1 MCLTFQGCWATILL
15 LLLPA
20 CLTEVHAQQPPTT
33 TEFTPT
39 QYHIQT
45 DDGDRRF
52 FKYQTWSGQVRKE
65 DRLDD
70 GTVVGSYGW
79 VDANGILRLYDYVAD
94 NKGYRIVKTRLVDV
108 KKQQSIDGDD
118 VLLPTPTTPTFEA
131 SKRSKVPIAIVNPR
145 AEVVRPTQVDDA
157 FERHNVIDDSPA
169 TSSRL
174 QRRISGH
181 QGGGSITVNVQPL
194 FDVVV
199 DDAAEPTPLST
210 PPTTLRTTPTRNLF
224 EARGEGFR
232 TQFNP
237 AVVNDPVSLD
247 SIDTFGPKPV
257 ARSRSEDGRQ
267 FVVVKRRRPNAIG
280 QSNAGAVELDYQTN
294 RAFHHE
300 EQLVDGRREGQF
312 GYIDPIG
319 VRRVVNYATGDN
331 GEIVKSK
338 ENDYVGTD
346 TYFQAS

>member
-1 MCLTFQGCWATILL
+1 LQGCWTTLL
-15 LLLPA
+15 FLLPA
-20 CLTEVHAQQPPTT
+20 CFADVAGIEHTT

-94 NKGYRIVKTRLVDV
+94 DNGYRIVKTRLVDV
-108 KKQQSIDGDD
+108 KKQQLLPPDLEPTPEQRTPVAKKKRPIVDRFAASIDRSALATDD
-118 VLLPTPTTPTFEA
+118 DFE
-131 SKRSKVPIAIVNPR
+131 RQNL
-145 AEVVRPTQVDDA
+145 VDD
-157 FERHNVIDDSPA
+157 RPA
-169 TSSRL
+169 IAASRL
-174 QRRISGH
+174 QRRISTH
-181 QGGGSITVNVQPL
+181 AGSSDLVDVQPL
-194 FDVVV
+194 FDFDADV
-199 DDAAEPTPLST
+199 DLTTTPVT
-210 PPTTLRTTPTRNLF
+210 RPPPPPPPRTTPASFF

-232 TQFNP
+232 TQFSP
-237 AVVNDPVSLD
+237 AVVVDDDVAQL
-247 SIDTFGPKPV
+247 GPRGV

-267 FVVVKRRRPNAIG
+267 RVVVRRRRPNALRPLD
-280 QSNAGAVELDYQTN
+280 AGLDYQTR

-300 EQLVDGRREGQF
+300 ETAHDGKRVGQF

-319 VRRVVNYATGDN
+319 VRRVVNYSTGDG
-331 GEIVKSK
+331 GEIVKKK
-338 ENDYVGTD
+338 ENDFVGTD
-346 TYFQAS
+346 TYFEAS